1 MTPRDAMRR
10 ILSELPEVRS
20 ALLTRAQMPAVRV
33 LDDWRR
39 LLEYALGQRATGET
53 PIATDEPLPK

>member
-10 ILSELPEVRS
+10 VLAEMPQVRA

-39 LLEYALGQRATGET
+39 MLEHALGQRGTGES
-53 PIATDEPLPK
+53 AK